1 MKTCVLLLEKEK
13 DMTTF
18 IALICI
24 LSLINNVLR
33 TPRLFS
39 KRTWEKRQERFNQ
52 DPCEKMEI
60 AGVAKEN
67 LLLTAKKWAI
77 IVTFA
82 LGTMYAIC
90 YVNIAIRYM
99 GNLLIGILSLVQ
111 IVLLAISFGK
121 VVLMPAE
128 DMDKNQ
134 NYSFRENQIRT
145 APFVILDY
153 IYFSLVLL
161 KLSGVL

>member
-1 MKTCVLLLEKEK
+1 MYPLCKKKEK
-13 DMTTF
+13 GMTTF
-18 IALICI
+18 IATICI
-24 LSLINNVLR
+24 LSLINNILR

-39 KRTWEKRQERFNQ
+39 KEAWEKRQERFSQ
-52 DPCEKMEI
+52 DPCEKMGI

-67 LLLTAKKWAI
+67 LLLTTKKWAI
-77 IVTFA
+77 IITFA
-82 LGTMYAIC
+82 LNTMYAIC

-121 VVLMPAE
+121 VVFMPAE
-128 DMDKNQ
+128 DMSKNP

-153 IYFSLVLL
+153 IYFSLVLI
-161 KLSGVL
+161 KLSGIL